1 MGRCDLD
8 DCFTLLKDQS
18 QVASMLIEG
27 GAGIIQ
33 SVLESGLVDQLV
45 VTIRPSLLGGYRSL
59 TRELL
64 QPVDLSHTHA
74 ASVGGDIVLYS
85 RVQQKILQRRH
96 ECIDSS
102 SIVNTTSP
110 SPPQGNRTAV
120 VMIVPLDRDNEPR

>member
-1 MGRCDLD
+1 MSRCDLD
-8 DCFTLLKDQS
+8 DCFALLKDQS
-18 QVASMLIEG
+18 QVESVLVEG

-85 RVQQKILQRRH
+85 RVQPKILQRRQNQ
-96 ECIDSS
+96 CSDSS
-102 SIVNTTSP
+102 SSSSSSSIEDT
-110 SPPQGNRTAV
+110 PPAPPPGRNRTAV
-120 VMIVPLDRDNEPR
+120 VMIIP